1 MAVRVILHVLNEES
15 IVADLDELPD
25 SKDNC
30 VIVRNPRRRDGK
42 SLSMLAE
49 GVETVI
55 YPWTRITYIE
65 VLDEAGAASTT
76 GTAEN
81 IVGFFREDNRQT

>member
-1 MAVRVILHVLNEES
+1 MAVKVILHVLNEEP

-25 SKDNC
+25 TKDNC
-30 VIVRNPRRRDGK
+30 VVARKPRRRDGK

-55 YPWTRITYIE
+55 YPWTRITFIE
-65 VLDEAGAASTT
+65 VLDTVRASS
-76 GTAEN
+76 GSTAEN
-81 IVGFFREDNRQT
+81 IVGFFREDSRES